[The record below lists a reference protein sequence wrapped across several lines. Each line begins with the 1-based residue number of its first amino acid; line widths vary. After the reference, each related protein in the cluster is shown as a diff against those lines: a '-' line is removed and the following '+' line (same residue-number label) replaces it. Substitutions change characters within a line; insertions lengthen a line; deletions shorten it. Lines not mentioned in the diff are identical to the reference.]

1 MRLTLRTLL
10 AWLDN
15 VLPADQQK
23 ELTDKVHAS
32 LAAGQLLERIRRI
45 GELATLSA
53 PRLESRGLADDANSV
68 AEYLDNT
75 MPADRLEEFERIC
88 LASDLHLAEVAACH
102 NLLADMARDPQ
113 ATEPLFPALDPSGR
127 HRLFMAITHRRDA
140 IATQS
145 PHFESM
151 ANAHQPIDAIAVS
164 DSMVTSADQ
173 ASTPSYANETLS
185 NDAIL
190 FDPKTHSVVLTPL
203 RSSPPV
209 KSSRAAWILVFFAI
223 CLLLALIAVLWVVV
237 VKQRGKRQKENSGPR
252 AQEVEPEA
260 AHAVAV
266 VADDDA
272 AVATQP
278 EPEIQDEPLN
288 TELKNDLLDPE
299 PQGVALAPSLPV
311 APSLPTPVAPPTPR
325 ATPAVEPASPA
336 VLAAPRVPQGDA
348 LAIAAADPL
357 IAPTEPAAGE
367 PILPVA
373 APGVAPGIKAPPGA
387 VVQGFVGSE
396 GLLLHK
402 IVEHG
407 ESTWVP
413 FPAGALMDVRE
424 DLLVPPGFHP
434 EITVRDVRI
443 RLLAGTRATLSFDT
457 DGTPRIEIIF
467 GRAVAQST
475 RRDSRLGIKVG
486 EMSGTVTAGLLQPVA
501 MHVEISRAR
510 VPTQPT
516 TLEVNAGITTSV
528 AGGLAWKQSQANGLA
543 ATVDNGLLQ
552 GIAPAGMLESS
563 SHMEWNSQRPKVVTV
578 VGQHKSPEWSRSP
591 PRSDKLIRGACEAMV
606 KKLAP
611 AEPAAPESLVTVL
624 AEMAVDRRAENRM
637 VAVETLALLGE
648 FEPLVELLC
657 AELPGQ
663 KLEPQQW
670 LRLEK
675 STVTLAL
682 ARGANATEKLWQAF
696 SNQSPPDTAKKL
708 WAMAQGFSD
717 EELAAGADKTLVESL
732 DDPHLVV
739 RRYASK
745 CLCEIVQP
753 SQGDALRYRPEGLPG
768 LRHDGVVWWK
778 SQSQKELIR
787 WSAGNSRAVEAGS
800 R

>member
-1 MRLTLRTLL
+1 
-10 AWLDN
+10 
-15 VLPADQQK
+15 
-23 ELTDKVHAS
+23 
-32 LAAGQLLERIRRI
+32 
-45 GELATLSA
+45 
-53 PRLESRGLADDANSV
+53 
-68 AEYLDNT
+68 
-75 MPADRLEEFERIC
+75 
-88 LASDLHLAEVAACH
+88 
-102 NLLADMARDPQ
+102 
-113 ATEPLFPALDPSGR
+113 
-127 HRLFMAITHRRDA
+127 
-140 IATQS
+140 
-145 PHFESM
+145 
-151 ANAHQPIDAIAVS
+151 
-164 DSMVTSADQ
+164 
-173 ASTPSYANETLS
+173 
-185 NDAIL
+185 
-190 FDPKTHSVVLTPL
+190 
-203 RSSPPV
+203 
-209 KSSRAAWILVFFAI
+209 
-223 CLLLALIAVLWVVV
+223 
-237 VKQRGKRQKENSGPR
+237 
-252 AQEVEPEA
+252 
-260 AHAVAV
+260 
-266 VADDDA
+266 
-272 AVATQP
+272 
-278 EPEIQDEPLN
+278 
-288 TELKNDLLDPE
+288 
-299 PQGVALAPSLPV
+299 
-311 APSLPTPVAPPTPR
+311 
-325 ATPAVEPASPA
+325 
-336 VLAAPRVPQGDA
+336 
-348 LAIAAADPL
+348 
-357 IAPTEPAAGE
+357 
-367 PILPVA
+367 
-373 APGVAPGIKAPPGA
+373 
-387 VVQGFVGSE
+387 
-396 GLLLHK
+396 
-402 IVEHG
+402 
-407 ESTWVP
+407 
-413 FPAGALMDVRE
+413 
-424 DLLVPPGFHP
+424 
-434 EITVRDVRI
+434 
-443 RLLAGTRATLSFDT
+443 
-457 DGTPRIEIIF
+457 
-467 GRAVAQST
+467 
-475 RRDSRLGIKVG
+475 
-486 EMSGTVTAGLLQPVA
+486 

-778 SQSQKELIR
+778 SQSQKEPIR